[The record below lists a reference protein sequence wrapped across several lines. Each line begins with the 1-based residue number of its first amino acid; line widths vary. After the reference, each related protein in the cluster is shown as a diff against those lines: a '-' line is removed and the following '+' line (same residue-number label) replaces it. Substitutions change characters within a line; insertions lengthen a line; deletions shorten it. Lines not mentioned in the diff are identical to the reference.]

1 MVALGALVKKVS
13 RTPLILITKAEGL
26 DIRLESETD
35 LQPARRKVRNPRE
48 VILGLVGEPHEPRIA
63 RGHG

>member
-1 MVALGALVKKVS
+1 LGRWLKKES
-13 RTPLILITKAEGL
+13 RIPLILITQAEGL
-26 DIRLESETD
+26 DIRLEGKTN
-35 LQPARRKVRNPRE
+35 LQPAGRKVRNPRE